1 MYAGDPTGGVPG
13 KGEGEHGNKHTKQ
26 KCFHG
31 SKKIQM
37 AAMDS
42 PLFDYV
48 VFYLLHLIEDTFVA
62 QKK

>member
-1 MYAGDPTGGVPG
+1 MESQEKGKENMATNIPG
-13 KGEGEHGNKHTKQ
+13 RNVSMAK
-26 KCFHG
+26 
-31 SKKIQM
+31 KKIQT

-48 VFYLLHLIEDTFVA
+48 VFYLLLKLHLIEDTFVA